1 MRYQTIEVN
10 PRTSG
15 KKVSEGELPIA
26 ISRSGKDT
34 VSFAASTSAVQG
46 AVRKSGVGGIM
57 ELVEEGG
64 TSHLGMLKELQWHPV
79 SRKLQHASFQEV
91 KRNQEVN
98 TTVPIV
104 VVGEPASIADR
115 TGQFLKNS
123 DSIELHAKVSALPD
137 HVTIDVSEMQVGD
150 VLTAGAVPLPD
161 GCRAANPDSVI
172 CSVTTPTVVEIET
185 PTAETDALGE
195 AAVEG
200 EEQPAEEQAE

>member
-1 MRYQTIEVN
+1 MRYQTIEVK

-104 VVGEPASIADR
+104 VVGEPASIAER